1 MAPKTQAKKNLKLMF
16 ILYITFLRSISNIL
30 YFPDNDNVRIQTST
44 AINNITV
51 YMVKLNWIHI
61 GFIWTDLAMFF
72 LQIFS
77 SQKKMLLV
85 NN

>member
-51 YMVKLNWIHI
+51 YMVKLKLDTYWVHRD
-61 GFIWTDLAMFF
+61 GFSHVLLTNI
-72 LQIFS
+72 QFS
-77 SQKKMLLV
+77 KKNV
-85 NN
+85 ISK